1 MEVGGKKDWEKS
13 RKSRADKNTV
23 YRALFSVLG
32 ALLVYEA
39 GKMAGLLLSGV
50 LLGGGENMEGM
61 LDSGLTG
68 GLANLIMIL
77 AGGLACFA
85 VWKPFFHFLPQKRT
99 DRKEILSFVIMA
111 AALALGLNILMA
123 FLQLDR
129 FSETFRE
136 VSRAQA
142 DVPLWL
148 GIVLYGLAA
157 PFSEELVF
165 RGIIYGKARDIFGA
179 PAAMVFSG
187 LIFGIYHGNLVQG
200 IYAALLGT
208 VLAWT
213 MEHAGSL
220 LAPMIFHGIG
230 NITVFLLINAAGLGG
245 GLARPWICAVLLFL
259 SAACF
264 RRLLKGGKAGNIQN
278 SIR

>member
-1 MEVGGKKDWEKS
+1 MESSGKKEMEKN
-13 RKSRADKNTV
+13 RKSRADKKSV

-39 GKMAGLLLSGV
+39 GKMAGLLLVGV
-50 LLGGGENMEGM
+50 LLGIGDNSGEM
-61 LDSGLTG
+61 LQSAGNG

-85 VWKPFFHFLPQKRT
+85 VWKPYLSFSVPKRA
-99 DRKEILSFVIMA
+99 DRKGIVPFLILA
-111 AALALGLNILMA
+111 AALSLGMNILLA
-123 FLQLDR
+123 LLQLDR
-129 FSETFRE
+129 LSETFQE

-142 DVPLWL
+142 AVPLWL

-179 PAAMVFSG
+179 PAAMIFSG
-187 LIFGIYHGNLVQG
+187 LVFGIYHGNLVQG
-200 IYAALLGT
+200 IYAALLGI

-213 MEHAGSL
+213 MERTGTL
-220 LAPMIFHGIG
+220 LAPMLFHGIG
-230 NITVFLLINAAGLGG
+230 NITVFILINAAGLGG
-245 GLARPWICAVLLFL
+245 ALAKPWTGAALLL
-259 SAACF
+259 ISAACF
-264 RRLLKGGKAGNIQN
+264 WLLQKGSK
-278 SIR
+278 SVR